1 MAKNIFSSFNA
12 VMKGISKLKSYLY
25 SEYQCFIPK
34 CKARCCINAPL
45 PEGFLEQNRPAV
57 QRHIYSSC
65 HMGKNAPWDA
75 YDSAIHNTSPIQVI
89 GFDEKGEMIHGIPK
103 EMLSEFDIKTNEDLK
118 AFLKSQN
125 TVLNYCPFIT
135 EFYSCAVYPQR
146 PPICHEF
153 GSLPGKINYCRDKAN
168 RMDII
173 KFVLKNF
180 SFKLFFKN
188 LFS

>member
-1 MAKNIFSSFNA
+1 
-12 VMKGISKLKSYLY
+12 MKGISGLKSYLF
-25 SEYQCFIPK
+25 SEYKCFIPK

-45 PEGFLEQNRPAV
+45 PEGFLEKNRPAV
-57 QRHIYSSC
+57 QKRIYSSC
-65 HMGKNAPWDA
+65 HMGKNAP
-75 YDSAIHNTSPIQVI
+75 PIQVI

-103 EMLSEFDIKTNEDLK
+103 ETLSEFDIKNNEDLK
-118 AFLKSQN
+118 AFLKSQS

-153 GSLPGKINYCRDKAN
+153 GSFPGKINYCQDKAN
-168 RMDII
+168 RMDIV

-180 SFKLFFKN
+180 SIKVFFKN